1 MQDVGREGCGAGG
14 DGLIWEL
21 CTLPLFCCE
30 HKSTLKNN
38 ILIRERER
46 DVRSQ
51 KKDTSH
57 SRSEGFICVLSS
69 QGVSGRCLMGH

>member
-46 DVRSQ
+46 EREMCGAKRKTQATPGRRV
-51 KKDTSH
+51 
-57 SRSEGFICVLSS
+57 SS
-69 QGVSGRCLMGH
+69 VF